1 MASERLKGNTQQ
13 CLLALLCFSKKYGAK
28 LGMQLRPEHFDGV
41 RRDLAQAIFEY
52 RSKYK
57 GKPPGKKNLPALVE
71 NLPLQEE
78 RLKTAQH
85 EAREILRLYKKG
97 FNKDWVAEQGIKF
110 AKRQLLKAGV
120 KEAVDIVL
128 RSEDFDIE
136 EVEKVLHKTLRN
148 EPDQIKPSIRF
159 GSPES
164 LRFLEYVDD
173 GWAIG
178 ITEFDKAGLRL
189 KPGTLTL
196 YLGPKNTGKSWSCIH
211 VARSCLMQG
220 ARVVHLSLEMNQ
232 DQVFQR
238 YYQNW
243 FSMPTR
249 LKKLVRAEFKED
261 NAGRA
266 VGWTQI
272 QLDPPELTLDDPT
285 IKSKLRQLLQP
296 WKQKLSRLIVAD
308 FPTGTLTITQ
318 LENYLDNLASNE
330 EFHPDVLIIDY
341 PDLMRVSRQNYRL
354 DLGEIYVQLRG
365 LAIRRNLALF
375 CPTQTNRDS
384 FTRKEIT
391 SANVAEDVSKLFT
404 ADNVLI
410 YSQTKD
416 EKKFGLARL
425 TLQHARDVEVG
436 MVVCLVQHYP
446 TGQYVVRSAL
456 ATPQYMRLIS
466 EKRKDGE
473 AEGGDDSGLV

>member
-1 MASERLKGNTQQ
+1 
-13 CLLALLCFSKKYGAK
+13 
-28 LGMQLRPEHFDGV
+28 MQLRPEHFDGV

-128 RSEDFDIE
+128 RRKDFDIE

-220 ARVVHLSLEMNQ
+220 ARV
-232 DQVFQR
+232 
-238 YYQNW
+238 
-243 FSMPTR
+243 
-249 LKKLVRAEFKED
+249 
-261 NAGRA
+261 
-266 VGWTQI
+266 
-272 QLDPPELTLDDPT
+272 
-285 IKSKLRQLLQP
+285 
-296 WKQKLSRLIVAD
+296 
-308 FPTGTLTITQ
+308 
-318 LENYLDNLASNE
+318 
-330 EFHPDVLIIDY
+330 
-341 PDLMRVSRQNYRL
+341 
-354 DLGEIYVQLRG
+354 
-365 LAIRRNLALF
+365 
-375 CPTQTNRDS
+375 
-384 FTRKEIT
+384 
-391 SANVAEDVSKLFT
+391 
-404 ADNVLI
+404 
-410 YSQTKD
+410 
-416 EKKFGLARL
+416 
-425 TLQHARDVEVG
+425 
-436 MVVCLVQHYP
+436 
-446 TGQYVVRSAL
+446 
-456 ATPQYMRLIS
+456 
-466 EKRKDGE
+466 
-473 AEGGDDSGLV
+473 

>member
-1 MASERLKGNTQQ
+1 
-13 CLLALLCFSKKYGAK
+13 
-28 LGMQLRPEHFDGV
+28 
-41 RRDLAQAIFEY
+41 
-52 RSKYK
+52 
-57 GKPPGKKNLPALVE
+57 
-71 NLPLQEE
+71 
-78 RLKTAQH
+78 
-85 EAREILRLYKKG
+85 
-97 FNKDWVAEQGIKF
+97 
-110 AKRQLLKAGV
+110 
-120 KEAVDIVL
+120 
-128 RSEDFDIE
+128 
-136 EVEKVLHKTLRN
+136 
-148 EPDQIKPSIRF
+148 
-159 GSPES
+159 
-164 LRFLEYVDD
+164 
-173 GWAIG
+173 
-178 ITEFDKAGLRL
+178 
-189 KPGTLTL
+189 
-196 YLGPKNTGKSWSCIH
+196 
-211 VARSCLMQG
+211 
-220 ARVVHLSLEMNQ
+220 MNQ

-285 IKSKLRQLLQP
+285 IKSKLQQLLQP

-404 ADNVLI
+404 ADDVLI

-473 AEGGDDSGLV
+473 AEGEDDSGLV